1 MKEKKRH
8 SGLHRFITVAVII
21 GVICLGGWYL
31 TTHVLKQK
39 VESAVTDRLL
49 NEAIQAAGVDSETVQ
64 EIVNSMDPEDKQK
77 VEDIVDDHVNAE
89 TIKDVQGY
97 ISDGDTQ
104 GLKQYAKSQLNDQ
117 EQAELYDIAKKYAG
131 EYQYVIPQQ

>member
-1 MKEKKRH
+1 MEEKKKH
-8 SGLHRFITVAVII
+8 SGLRRFITVIVII

-39 VESAVTDRLL
+39 VESVVTDRLL
-49 NEAIQAAGVDSETVQ
+49 NEAIQSAGMDSETVQ

-77 VEDIVDDHVNAE
+77 VEDIVDDHVNTE

-104 GLKQYAKSQLNDQ
+104 GLKQYAKSQLSDQ
-117 EQAELYDIAKKYAG
+117 EQAELYGIAKKYAG